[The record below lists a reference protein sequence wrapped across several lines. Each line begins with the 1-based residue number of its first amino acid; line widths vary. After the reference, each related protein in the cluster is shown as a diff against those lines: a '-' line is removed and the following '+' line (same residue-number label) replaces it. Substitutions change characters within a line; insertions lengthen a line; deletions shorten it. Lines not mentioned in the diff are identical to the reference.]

1 MFRFIPRIA
10 AVLLVVVAATLAPA
24 AAEERQL
31 TGSGAG
37 FVLGGSL
44 QGGGQATHL
53 GRSALYVPLYTDF
66 LGSGLFLPFGGSLE
80 AANGDALYFV
90 FDEEAYYF
98 DPAIGVVS
106 TTVTFTGGTGRFKDV
121 TGSAVV
127 MVDFTPDFY
136 HFEFLID
143 GTIDY

>member
-1 MFRFIPRIA
+1 MFRFVPRFA
-10 AVLLVVVAATLAPA
+10 AVLILVVASTFAPA
-24 AAEERQL
+24 AAQERPL
-31 TGSGAG
+31 TASGVG
-37 FVLGGSL
+37 FVSGGL
-44 QGGGQATHL
+44 QGRGEATHL
-53 GRSALYVPLYTDF
+53 GFSSLNVDLCTDF